1 MGADPALAQAVAT
14 GPVDAELVDPAL
26 LDRVSFAP
34 GPDPASA
41 ERAGAD
47 SASIPAARRA
57 SGSSAALPDPRAV
70 AATVADPELPVLTL
84 ADLGVLRQVERT
96 GERGVLVTIT
106 PTYTGCPA
114 MEVIRTDLRA
124 ALRRAG
130 YAEVEVRTVL
140 SPAWSTDWITPDGRR
155 KLAAAGIAPPG
166 AAPRRAAGPV
176 PLTLG
181 PVVRRVACP
190 QCGAADTDET
200 SAFGPTPC
208 TALRRCRSCG
218 EPFQHVKEI

>member
-1 MGADPALAQAVAT
+1 MVTDPGNSAAAVV
-14 GPVDAELVDPAL
+14 GP
-26 LDRVSFAP
+26 AP
-34 GPDPASA
+34 GPGPN
-41 ERAGAD
+41 
-47 SASIPAARRA
+47 
-57 SGSSAALPDPRAV
+57 AALPDPWAV
-70 AATVADPELPVLTL
+70 AAAVTDPELPVLTL
-84 ADLGVLRQVERT
+84 ADLGVLRRVERV

-114 MEVIRTDLRA
+114 MEAIRADLRA

-190 QCGAADTDET
+190 QCGSADTDET
-200 SAFGPTPC
+200 SPFGPTPC